1 MKIRK
6 EELLEQMVITLK
18 DEFEAKIYSNKETIF
33 LYFPNN
39 QTFCFELKEIKK
51 DGDWKSIAFFLFG
64 FFISLKFF

>member
-51 DGDWKSIAFFLFG
+51 DGD
-64 FFISLKFF
+64 